1 MKLFT
6 SSRRSFFKRAL
17 WLLAGSFISTKLFNQ
32 TKYPIHMNPHPT
44 YDAIIIGGS
53 YAGLSAA
60 MALGRSLR
68 SVLIIDS
75 GNPCNRQTPHSH
87 NFITHDG
94 DTPAEIANLALE
106 QVLAYSTVKLKKG
119 LATNATQLDS
129 GGFAVSIDNTETV
142 IAKKLV
148 FATGMSDEMPA
159 IKGFADCWGISVLH
173 CPYCHGYEVKGLET
187 AILANGDMAY
197 EFAKLISNWTDKL
210 TVFTNGPSTLKA
222 EHTAKVNAKGIEI
235 DTKEIAEI
243 KHENGEATQ
252 LLFTDGSSQPIKAIY
267 ARPAMKQHCNLP
279 EQLGCELTEMGHVKV
294 DFMQKTTVKGIYA
307 AGDCTSPLRAVAAA
321 VASGNFAG
329 AALNKELIEEE
340 F

>member
-1 MKLFT
+1 MKLLA
-6 SSRRSFFKRAL
+6 SSRRTFFKRAL
-17 WLLAGSFISTKLFNQ
+17 WLAAGSFFSTKLFNQ

-44 YDAIIIGGS
+44 YDVIIIGGS

-68 SVLIIDS
+68 NVLIIDS
-75 GNPCNRQTPHSH
+75 GKPCNRQTPHSH

-119 LATNATQLDS
+119 LATNAARLDS
-129 GGFAVSIDNTETV
+129 GGFEITIDANETV
-142 IAKKLV
+142 VAKKLV
-148 FATGMSDEMPA
+148 FATGMHDEMPA
-159 IKGFADCWGISVLH
+159 IKGFVECWGISVLH

-187 AILANGDMAY
+187 AILFNGDMAF
-197 EFAKLISNWTDKL
+197 EFAKLINNWTDKL
-210 TVFTNGPSTLKA
+210 TVFTNGLSTLKA
-222 EHTAKVNAKGIEI
+222 EHTAKLNAKGIEVI
-235 DTKEIAEI
+235 TTEIAEI
-243 KHENGEATQ
+243 KHENGKVTQ
-252 LLFTDGSSQPIKAIY
+252 VQFADGSSKPINAIY
-267 ARPAMKQHCNLP
+267 ARPAMKQHCTLP
-279 EQLGCELTEMGHVKV
+279 EQLGCELTEMGHIKV

-329 AALNKELIEEE
+329 AALNKEMIEEE